1 MTDKTQETTDR
12 EPQRYEVTLIKPH
25 THGGEELQPGAKIRV
40 TADQRNW
47 LREAE
52 VIEEAKPTADVS
64 KEK

>member
-1 MTDKTQETTDR
+1 MTEKTQEQTDR
-12 EPQRYEVTLIKPH
+12 EPQRFEVTLIKPH

-40 TADQRNW
+40 TAEQRTW

-52 VIEEAKPTADVS
+52 AIEEPKSTADAS

>member
-12 EPQRYEVTLIKPH
+12 EPQRFEVTLIKPH

-40 TADQRNW
+40 TADQRAW
-47 LREAE
+47 LRESE
-52 VIEEAKPTADVS
+52 VIEEPKSTADVS